1 MDIIDIEMRNEM
13 EATIMLCQFTVK
25 NYKSI
30 RDEVTFD
37 MQVAAISE
45 HEDKV
50 IRDIDGEEFLPV
62 SALYGPNGGG
72 KSNVLKALQ
81 TLVGK
86 VLRPLYASTNNADIL
101 MFRKNVNIEPFKFT
115 EENKN
120 APTEFEIFF
129 RTKLAEYRY
138 QLYVKKEKV
147 VYESLDRVKLSTK
160 RRSGLFERDNNNIE
174 LKGDFTKLTASDE
187 LSETL
192 PFLSYLGIA
201 YGKNEVVRDVLEWFD
216 NGIDFLNY
224 GNPIQEL
231 VVAVANTKNIKQ
243 LMLQMIQ
250 EMDLNIVDFRVEEEE
265 NRLDVYTK
273 HLVDGYEEELDL
285 EEESS
290 GTKKLFGLLP
300 FIATCLIEGNVLV
313 IDELDAKIHP
323 ILLKHI
329 INMFTDLS
337 VNKNNAQLIF
347 TSHDLSTMNSDVF
360 RRDEIWFVAK
370 GNAENSELYSL
381 VEFKNEKGESVRKDA
396 KFGKQYLEGKYGAD
410 PYLRRIIDWGKV
422 NA

>member
-1 MDIIDIEMRNEM
+1 
-13 EATIMLCQFTVK
+13 MLCQFTVK

-120 APTEFEIFF
+120 TPTEFEIFF

-192 PFLSYLGIA
+192 PFLSYLGIT

-216 NGIDFLNY
+216 QGIDFLNY

-273 HLVDGYEEELDL
+273 HFVDGYEEELDL

-300 FIATCLIEGNVLV
+300 FIATSLIEGNVLV

-323 ILLKHI
+323 VLLKHI

-347 TSHDLSTMNSDVF
+347 TSHDLSTMNSEVF

-381 VEFKNEKGESVRKDA
+381 VEFKNDKGESVRKDA